1 MSFFPLAADK
11 QTKRNIFHC
20 LILIAA
26 IAVVY
31 GNSLHGGF
39 VFDDFSNIVDN
50 ENIQARFLTPEE
62 LAKSFSGTNPAG
74 TAVSRPLSFL
84 TLAINYALGGLDP
97 FGYHIFNI
105 SIHTGCAI
113 LFYLVCLQLL
123 SLGNRSEDYQD
134 IALLAAV
141 LWAIHPLQVT
151 GVTYIV
157 QRMASLTALFTLLS
171 LYGYIRGRSQSA
183 GRIKWFALSA
193 IAALGGMASKENA
206 ILIPASLVLL
216 EIIFFTPA
224 GKQKKKLLLAGSCIA
239 VYLALGAFYLSHSQ
253 ILSQYSIRPF
263 SLEQRLLT
271 QPRVIFFYLSLIIY
285 PLADRFTLLHDI
297 RVSDNIFMPP
307 STLLSIIGLL
317 VLLGLALRCHRQ
329 RPVFSFAVLFFLIN
343 HLIESTILP
352 LELIYEHRNYLP
364 ALFLY
369 LLLAMGI
376 HRTLDYF
383 SYRPSIKTL
392 VGATTVVLLF
402 SIGHTTLRRNLVF
415 RNEYTL
421 WRDNIKKSPY
431 LSRPHNNLGAY
442 YWDRGLTE
450 AAFKE
455 SSIAVRLDRFS
466 RLSLAAVAHE
476 NIGMYYLQKKN
487 MYEKAL
493 QEFQKSN
500 NIAGANTHP
509 RTWYGMAIASLKLN
523 RLGEADRLIK
533 KGLALMPDFPEM
545 LLVQGII
552 YDRSGE
558 GSKALECFLQAA
570 RQNSRDSR
578 AYMALAASYQKMG
591 KLDEALNLWQ
601 IYAAMRPD
609 NPAARMAI
617 VEIASELRQNDL
629 LISATEWLSTHK
641 KNLTFR
647 QYIKR
652 AASRQ
657 DDMTIYRPDPDR
669 LLPIITTGLQMK
681 SGPAAP

>member
-1 MSFFPLAADK
+1 
-11 QTKRNIFHC
+11 
-20 LILIAA
+20 
-26 IAVVY
+26 VY
-31 GNSLHGGF
+31 GNSLHCGF
-39 VFDDFSNIVDN
+39 VFDDLSNIVDN
-50 ENIQARFLTPEE
+50 ENIHARFLTLDE
-62 LAKSFSGTNPAG
+62 LAKSFSGTNPAAA
-74 TAVSRPLSFL
+74 TINRPLSFL

-123 SLGNRSEDYQD
+123 SCGNRPEDYQD

-171 LYGYIRGRSQSA
+171 LYGYIRGRSRPA
-183 GRIKWFALSA
+183 GRIRWFTLSA
-193 IAALGGMASKENA
+193 IAALGGMASKENG
-206 ILIPASLVLL
+206 ILIPASLVLV

-224 GKQKKKLLLAGSCIA
+224 GKQQKKLLLAGTCIA
-239 VYLALGAFYLSHSQ
+239 AYMALGTLYISHSGILSH
-253 ILSQYSIRPF
+253 YSIRPF
-263 SLEQRLLT
+263 SMEQRLLT

-297 RVSDNIFMPP
+297 RISESIFMPP

-317 VLLGLALRCHRQ
+317 VFLGVALRCHRQ
-329 RPVFSFAVLFFLIN
+329 RPIFSFAVLFFFIN

-369 LLLAMGI
+369 LLLAIG
-376 HRTLDYF
+376 LQQVLEYF

-392 VGATTVVLLF
+392 ACITAVVLLF
-402 SIGHTTLRRNLVF
+402 SIGHTTMGRNPVF
-415 RNEYTL
+415 KSEYTF

-442 YWDRGLTE
+442 YWDRGVTE
-450 AAFKE
+450 LAFKE
-455 SSIAVRLDRFS
+455 SSIAVRLNRFS
-466 RLSLAAVAHE
+466 RLPLAAVAHE
-476 NIGMYYLQKKN
+476 NIGMYYLQTKN

-523 RLGEADRLIK
+523 RLDEADRLIK

-552 YDRSGE
+552 YDRSGV
-558 GSKALECFLQAA
+558 GPKALECFHKAA

-578 AYMALAASYQKMG
+578 AYMALAASYQKQG
-591 KLDEALNLWQ
+591 KLEQALNLWQ
-601 IYAAMRPD
+601 IYATMRPD
-609 NPAARMAI
+609 NPTARMAI
-617 VEIASELRQNDL
+617 VEIASELRENDL

-647 QYIKR
+647 EYIDQ
-652 AASRQ
+652 ATSRQ

-669 LLPIITTGLQMK
+669 LLPIITTGLQLK
-681 SGPAAP
+681 